1 MIVMTKLDFN
11 NEDKLEEAIVRWT
24 DSLDIDQLVT
34 YVQEDLWSYYTSSAN
49 EEEALT
55 FIQEMEIEL

>member
-1 MIVMTKLDFN
+1 MTKLDFN

-34 YVQEDLWSYYTSSAN
+34 YVQEDLWSYYTSSAD
-49 EEEALT
+49 EETALT
-55 FIQEMEIEL
+55 FIQEMEIDL

>member
-1 MIVMTKLDFN
+1 MTTF
-11 NEDKLEEAIVRWT
+11 EDKLEEAIVRWT

-34 YVQEDLWSYYTSSAN
+34 YVQEDLWSYYTSSAD

-55 FIQEMEIEL
+55 FIQEMEIDL